1 MNRRYFAIA
10 LIVIGAVLIAG
21 LVYFFFFYEYQAPA
35 ETPVLN
41 EPAGGLPQ
49 TGNTNIPAAPA
60 GQSNTVIPSPKPRKE
75 EMGENELKR
84 MAGSFAERFGSY
96 SNQSDYSNI
105 EDLMIFMTGSMRE
118 WAEEYIIKTA
128 GKSGDRSI
136 YYGITTKSVAEEVKK
151 FDEAGGEAEILV
163 RAQRRESAGARANSR
178 TFYQD
183 IAIRFVKE
191 SGAWKVDAAIWQA
204 D

>member
-1 MNRRYFAIA
+1 M
-10 LIVIGAVLIAG
+10 IVV

-35 ETPVLN
+35 ETPAEN
-41 EPAGGLPQ
+41 KPAVELPQ
-49 TGNTNIPAAPA
+49 TGNTVQPAAP
-60 GQSNTVIPSPKPRKE
+60 VIGENKTASAPRAAKE
-75 EMGENELKR
+75 EMSEEDAER

-105 EDLMIFMTGSMRE
+105 EDLMIFMTGSMKE
-118 WAEEYIIKTA
+118 WAEGYIIKTA

-136 YYGITTKSVAEEVKK
+136 YYGITTKSVAEEVKN
-151 FDEAGGEAEILV
+151 FDQSGGEAEILV
-163 RAQRRESAGARANSR
+163 TTQRREASGARANFR

-183 IAIRFVKE
+183 ITIRFKKE
-191 SGAWKVDAAIWQA
+191 SGAWKVDAAVWQA

>member
-21 LVYFFFFYEYQAPA
+21 LIYFFFFYEYKAPA
-35 ETPVLN
+35 ETPAAN
-41 EPAGGLPQ
+41 EPAGAPPQ
-49 TGNTNIPAAPA
+49 TGNTSVPAAPTNQT
-60 GQSNTVIPSPKPRKE
+60 GTFSPSPKPKKE
-75 EMGENELKR
+75 EMGEADLKR

-105 EDLMIFMTGSMRE
+105 EDLMIFMTDSMKE
-118 WAEEYIIKTA
+118 WAEGYIIKTA

-136 YYGITTKSVAEEVKK
+136 YYGITTKAVAEEVKNY
-151 FDEAGGEAEILV
+151 DEIGGEAEILV
-163 RAQRRESAGARANSR
+163 HAQRRESTGARANSR

-183 IAIRFVKE
+183 VVIRFKKE
-191 SGAWKVDAAIWQA
+191 SNAWKVDAAIWQA

>member
-21 LVYFFFFYEYQAPA
+21 LIYFFFFYEYKAPA
-35 ETPVLN
+35 EAPAVN
-41 EPAGGLPQ
+41 EPTGGLPQ
-49 TGNTNIPAAPA
+49 TGNTNVPAAPV
-60 GQSNTVIPSPKPRKE
+60 GQTGIFSPATKPKKE
-75 EMGENELKR
+75 EMGEAELKR

-105 EDLMIFMTGSMRE
+105 EDLMIFMTNPMKE
-118 WAEEYIIKTA
+118 WAKDYVAKTA
-128 GKSGDRSI
+128 GRSGDRSI
-136 YYGITTKSVAEEVKK
+136 YYGITTKAVAEEVKNY
-151 FDEAGGEAEILV
+151 DEIGGAAEILV
-163 RAQRRESAGARANSR
+163 KSQRREATGARANSR

-183 IAIRFVKE
+183 IAIRFKKE
-191 SGAWKVDAAIWQA
+191 SNAWKVDAAIWQT